1 MVRVFSM
8 WGGIKRLG
16 QGEFSLLRNLL
27 LSYSCL
33 RMNPNP
39 VLNNPYQIPQLHY
52 ATDAKDGS
60 LNYNDKRKGRRIF
73 TRRTQVIPTK
83 QVQTSLL
90 ELNETAT
97 QEDLDHIVNLLRKE
111 VSDWRS
117 KGYPDVTRVSQTLLN
132 YWFNNPER
140 EVTKY
145 LFFAQQEAIETAIWL
160 NEVAE
165 KTNLGNNVLT
175 QLKDS
180 WSIVPDADK
189 VLPRIGFKMAT
200 GTGKTV
206 VMAALIL
213 YHYLNR
219 SEYRN
224 DTRFADYFLLI
235 APGVTI
241 KDRLN
246 VLFVD
251 SESPRNEAK
260 DYYRMRGL
268 VPNQMEDLLDGLNA
282 RLVITNYHSFELKNV
297 QGNKRSPF
305 DGKIT
310 GQDAAGKDIKKT
322 ETENPALMLKR
333 LLGNF
338 KPGSRVL
345 VINDEAHHCYY
356 PKPAMDKKKEKYQ
369 PINIETTQEE
379 KAEVKEENERAAVW
393 YKGLVE
399 ISKRFQ
405 LKAVYDLSA
414 TPYFLNGSGY
424 IPYSLFP
431 WIVSDF
437 GLIEAIESGLVKIP
451 FLPEK
456 DNTHNIDRAT
466 LANIY
471 EHVKSEL
478 PKKGQ
483 KKKKAEAK
491 ESGEALK
498 EERPVLPALVKNA
511 LDHFYTHYKKD
522 YDRIGDL
529 FSSPPVMIV
538 VCNNTTVS
546 KEVYKWIAGYEYTD
560 EKGNNITVPGQLE
573 LFSNYDRRTGH
584 LQKKPPTLLID
595 SDALEN
601 SNQINDE
608 FKSVFKSEI
617 ENFKRDYRRTH
628 PGKSVE
634 NLTEADILREVVN
647 TVGKPNALGSHV
659 RCVVSVS
666 MLTEGWDANTVT
678 HIVGIRAFGSQ
689 LLCEQIAG
697 RALRRKNY
705 YLQGYDKEGNP
716 TEDGRKIVIEKFP
729 PEYAHIIGVPFKLFK
744 GGETT
749 GIVTPKEYKTIE
761 ALPSRQ
767 AEYEIVFPNVTG
779 YRVELE
785 DETIKADFSRM
796 ENYELDGSKIPT
808 KTIMFTAFSGEK
820 GELSLEQVKA
830 LRDQSIIYAITKDLI
845 ELKFSDAS
853 KKGFDKFNQLRNI
866 VDEWY
871 DTKVHCIGDTFKQM
885 LLYDDRNKVIN
896 HIYRGI
902 VASQKISA
910 RILPVLNYY
919 NKFGSTK
926 YVHGNTTK
934 SIYATTKSHVNYVV
948 ADTESWEQICAKT
961 LEEIDEVKAY
971 VKNAFLGFSIPYSAG
986 GKEDNQYFPDFI
998 ARCQKPDGSMLNLII
1013 EITGMNRDKA
1023 AKKDYLENRWLP
1035 AVNGIRERYSFD
1047 EWDFI
1052 EVANDIRDIK
1062 AQLQNKI
1069 RAAVKGAKETK
1080 EERIARLKASFG
1092 TIQLDHVVTTEEVSR
1107 KNIYSKESL

>member
-1 MVRVFSM
+1 
-8 WGGIKRLG
+8 
-16 QGEFSLLRNLL
+16 
-27 LSYSCL
+27 
-33 RMNPNP
+33 MNNNP
-39 VLNNPYQIPQLHY
+39 ILNNPYEPPQLHY

-73 TRRTQVIPTK
+73 TRQTQVIPTK
-83 QVQTSLL
+83 QIQASLL
-90 ELNETAT
+90 ELNDTASY
-97 QEDLDHIVNLLRKE
+97 EDLNHIINLLRKE
-111 VSDWRS
+111 VGDWRE
-117 KGYPDVTRVSQTLLN
+117 KGYPDVTRVSQTLLT
-132 YWFNNPER
+132 YWFKNPER
-140 EVTKY
+140 EITKY

-165 KTNLGNNVLT
+165 KTNPGNNILT
-175 QLKDS
+175 QLQNS
-180 WSIVPDADK
+180 WAITPDASK
-189 VLPRIGFKMAT
+189 ILPRIGFKMAT

-219 SEYRN
+219 SEYRS

-246 VLFVD
+246 VLYVD
-251 SESPRNEAK
+251 SENPKNEAK
-260 DYYRMRGL
+260 DYYRIRGL
-268 VPNQMEDLLDGLNA
+268 VPRQMEDQLDGLNA
-282 RLVITNYHSFELKNV
+282 KLVITNYHSFELKNV

-305 DGKIT
+305 DGKVI
-310 GQDAAGKDIKKT
+310 GRDENGKEIKKT

-333 LLGNF
+333 LLGGF
-338 KPGSRVL
+338 KPGGRIL

-356 PKPAMDKKKEKYQ
+356 PKPAADKKKEKYQ
-369 PINIETTQEE
+369 PLTVETTAEE

-393 YKGLVE
+393 YNGLVE
-399 ISKRFQ
+399 VSKRFQ

-456 DNTHNIDRAT
+456 DNTHNIDQAT

-471 EHVKSEL
+471 EHVKKEL
-478 PKKGQ
+478 PRKGQ

-491 ESGEALK
+491 ESGEQLR
-498 EERPVLPALVKNA
+498 EEPPQLPMLVKSG
-511 LDHFYTHYKKD
+511 LDQFYTHYKKD

-546 KEVYKWIAGYEYTD
+546 KEVYKWIAGYEYVGEDGQT
-560 EKGNNITVPGQLE
+560 ISVPGQFD
-573 LFSNYDRRTGH
+573 LFTNYDRQTGT
-584 LQKKPPTLLID
+584 LNRRPPTLLID

-601 SNQINDE
+601 SNQIGDE
-608 FKSVFKSEI
+608 FKSVFRSEI

-628 PGKSVE
+628 PGTSVE
-634 NLTEADILREVVN
+634 NLTDADILREVVN
-647 TVGKPNALGSHV
+647 TVGRPNALGSHI

-705 YLQGYDKEGNP
+705 FLQGYTKEGEP
-716 TEDGRKIVIEKFP
+716 TEDKRRIVIEKFP

-749 GIVTPKEYKTIE
+749 GVIAPKEYKTIE
-761 ALPSRQ
+761 AIPSRQ

-785 DETIKADFSRM
+785 EETIEADFSRV

-808 KTIMFTAFSGEK
+808 KTVMFTAFSEEK
-820 GELSLEQVKA
+820 GELSVEQVKA
-830 LRDQSIIYAITKDLI
+830 LRDQSIIFAITKDLI
-845 ELKFSDAS
+845 QLKFSDGG
-853 KKGFDKFNQLRNI
+853 KKGFDKFNQLKNI
-866 VDEWY
+866 VTEWY
-871 DTKVHCIGDTFKQM
+871 NTKVHCIGDTFKQM
-885 LLYDDRNKVIN
+885 LVYDNPARVIN

-902 VASQKISA
+902 IASQKLSA

-934 SIYATTKSHVNYVV
+934 PVFATTKSHVNYVV

-961 LEEIDEVKAY
+961 LEEMDEVKAY
-971 VKNAFLGFSIPYSAG
+971 VKNAFLGFAIPYAAS
-986 GKEDNQYFPDFI
+986 GKEDNLYFPDFI
-998 ARCQKPDGSMLNLII
+998 ARCTKPNGAILNLII

-1023 AKKDYLENRWLP
+1023 AKKEFVINRWLP
-1035 AVNGIRERYSFD
+1035 AVNGIREQYCFD

-1052 EVANDIRDIK
+1052 EIANDIRDIK
-1062 AQLQNKI
+1062 NMLVNKI
-1069 RAAVKGAKETK
+1069 QSAV
-1080 EERIARLKASFG
+1080 S
-1092 TIQLDHVVTTEEVSR
+1092 
-1107 KNIYSKESL
+1107 NSKESKEEKLSKLRKTFGGIVSDVYLSPEDLRRENIYKD